1 MTTSTNQVSYLN
13 IDPAYKRQDPKK
25 TYPPTLG
32 PVRIMLQTFGRIFPG
47 FTSNIAFKLF
57 ATPMVRAKHKSSDK
71 LLESAKVFDFLY
83 AGELLKGYEWGEG
96 EKIAILVHGWESRGT
111 ALRSMVPLLLND
123 GYKVVAFDGPA
134 HGNSTGK
141 RTHLIHFSG
150 ALKALITRLGGVN
163 VVITHS
169 FGGAAITY
177 TMQRYLRDLHLE
189 KLVMIAVP
197 STMRSIYEEVVD
209 LMKMPS
215 SVAKRVLKKM
225 EKLAGEPIDDLGL
238 PVLGKGLKVGEVLII
253 HDKEDNVVPFKF
265 AENIFN
271 SWEHAELAI
280 TEGLGHYRI
289 LKNEAVL
296 EKVHQFLKG

>member
-1 MTTSTNQVSYLN
+1 MATTTNQVSYLN
-13 IDPAYKRQDPKK
+13 IDPEYKRQDPKK
-25 TYPPTLG
+25 KYPPSLG
-32 PVRIMLQTFGRIFPG
+32 LVRIMLQTFGRIFPG

-96 EKIAILVHGWESRGT
+96 VKIAILVHGWESRGT
-111 ALRSMVPLLLND
+111 ALRSMVPILLND

-150 ALKALITRLGGVN
+150 ALKALITRLGTVDL
-163 VVITHS
+163 VITHS

-177 TMQRYLRDLHLE
+177 TMQRYLKDLYLD
-189 KLVMIAVP
+189 KLIMIAVP

-209 LMKMPS
+209 VMKMPS
-215 SVAKRVLKKM
+215 AVAKRVLKKM
-225 EKLAGEPIDDLGL
+225 EKWAGDPIEDLGL
-238 PVLGKGLKVGEVLII
+238 PLLGKGLKVGEVLII
-253 HDKEDNVVPFKF
+253 HDKEDNVVPFSF

-271 SWEHAELAI
+271 SWENAELAV

-296 EKVHQFLKG
+296 KKVHQFLKG

>member
-1 MTTSTNQVSYLN
+1 MATTTNQVSYLE
-13 IDPAYKRQDPKK
+13 IDPEYKRQDPKK
-25 TYPPTLG
+25 KYPPTLG
-32 PVRIMLQTFGRIFPG
+32 LVRIMLQTFGRIFPG

-71 LLESAKVFDFLY
+71 LLESAKIFDFLY

-111 ALRSMVPLLLND
+111 ALRSMVPILLND

-150 ALKALITRLGGVN
+150 ALKALITRLGTVDL
-163 VVITHS
+163 VITHS

-177 TMQRYLRDLHLE
+177 TMQRYLKELYLD
-189 KLVMIAVP
+189 KLIMIAVP

-209 LMKMPS
+209 VMKMPS
-215 SVAKRVLKKM
+215 AVAKRVLKKM

-238 PVLGKGLKVGEVLII
+238 PLLGKGLKVGEVLII
-253 HDKEDNVVPFKF
+253 HDKEDNVVPFSF

-271 SWEHAELAI
+271 SWENAELAV

-296 EKVHQFLKG
+296 DKVHQFLKG